1 MPFPVGPDCFLSELL
16 TIGQFFILL
25 KMGGKRKIAT
35 PPGEKKRIY
44 RRKARLDLDEQIV
57 THFTENELEK
67 ETELLNLIAEII
79 VNATLR
85 ELYETG
91 N

>member
-1 MPFPVGPDCFLSELL
+1 MCAKTKSHD
-16 TIGQFFILL
+16 
-25 KMGGKRKIAT
+25 KN
-35 PPGEKKRIY
+35 GEKKRIY
-44 RRKARLDLDEQIV
+44 RKKTRPDLDEQIV

>member
-1 MPFPVGPDCFLSELL
+1 
-16 TIGQFFILL
+16 
-25 KMGGKRKIAT
+25 MGGKIKAT
-35 PPGEKKRIY
+35 NPADEKRIY
-44 RRKARLDLDEQIV
+44 RKRAKSDLDEQI
-57 THFTENELEK
+57 TNRFIENELEK

-79 VNATLR
+79 VNATIR

>member
-1 MPFPVGPDCFLSELL
+1 
-16 TIGQFFILL
+16 
-25 KMGGKRKIAT
+25 MGGKRKTIT

-44 RRKARLDLDEQIV
+44 RRKSRPDLDEQIA

>member
-1 MPFPVGPDCFLSELL
+1 
-16 TIGQFFILL
+16 
-25 KMGGKRKIAT
+25 MGGKRKT
-35 PPGEKKRIY
+35 TSLVGEKKRIY
-44 RRKARLDLDEQIV
+44 RKKAKQGIDEQIV
-57 THFTENELEK
+57 SHFTENELEK
-67 ETELLNLIAEII
+67 EIELLNLIAEII

>member
-1 MPFPVGPDCFLSELL
+1 MVLIRAVDSWPILY
-16 TIGQFFILL
+16 FI
-25 KMGGKRKIAT
+25 KMGGKRKIT
-35 PPGEKKRIY
+35 PSSGENKRIY
-44 RRKARLDLDEQIV
+44 RKKVRLDLDEQIA